1 MKTKTITLTEK
12 QLKLLMIV
20 LAECEETRSDMG
32 CNDPYEEEEKLFTE
46 EERIE
51 INKNLRDEEDA
62 EELDDFLYNSDYVQY
77 LINIIG
83 KQTK

>member
-1 MKTKTITLTEK
+1 
-12 QLKLLMIV
+12 
-20 LAECEETRSDMG
+20 MG
-32 CNDPYEEEEKLFTE
+32 CNDPYEEEEKLFTK

-77 LINIIG
+77 LINIIE

>member
-1 MKTKTITLTEK
+1 MKTITLTEK

-20 LAECEETRSDMG
+20 LEECAETRSDIG
-32 CNDPYEEEEKLFTE
+32 CNDPYEEEEKLFTK
-46 EERIE
+46 EERLE
-51 INKNLRDEEDA
+51 IGKSLRNEEDA
-62 EELDDFLYNSDYVQY
+62 EELEDFLYNSDYIQY